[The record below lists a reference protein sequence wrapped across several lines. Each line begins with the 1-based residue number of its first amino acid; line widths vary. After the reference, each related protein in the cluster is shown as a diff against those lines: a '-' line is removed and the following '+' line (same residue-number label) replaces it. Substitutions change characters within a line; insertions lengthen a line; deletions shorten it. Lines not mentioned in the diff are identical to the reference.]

1 MKLLRAKRSARL
13 PIGASGIVLYVF
25 LLAGAP
31 AARGQGGCIVSPPS
45 SFEPNPPG
53 PAAPRNVG
61 QLSPVGFNHLSLFQN
76 GAGGPWRIFM
86 QETFGYSTLDLSSNP
101 AQPSVLRYDYFPLDT
116 NKVPIFG
123 DGQSY
128 TQAITAS
135 PDGARVA
142 LSLNGPIPAWA
153 NTVVGYPDGNNGWTL
168 WGDTA
173 PVGGVGNAILKSGSR
188 YVHYGMTSDQFWAA
202 DVTNQPGTFAGSNIA
217 SERTAFP
224 GGARL
229 SAAGNYLVYTT
240 NTGDIQV
247 IDASNPGAVGSIA
260 GGFPRTTIPSSSA
273 MFAGHSLGAT
283 KAAVDPGNSKQL
295 WILAELQPIPGVE
308 NSPSYALLS
317 VTEDL
322 AGNFGA
328 AVSAG
333 PLFRVPSVLGDN
345 WTSAGSSSYLAEQNG
360 TIYVLM
366 WAFRRTPSFQYKLYS
381 TTTSAWTTGSFGVP
395 QTITDPTF
403 SLGEMKTLASGNTL
417 YGYMASGTSAWV
429 IPMSCTAPNAKA
441 TAALTAVNPI
451 TSATV
456 NSGDAVVYGE
466 TLTFGAQVLPT
477 PTTGQS
483 SELVGFK
490 WNIDFDFHAGNFN
503 EDFGVGLSPR
513 IKNNDNGEFGNS
525 PVPPS
530 GTFPFV
536 GPCDPKNGGV
546 RGFGTGCWASV
557 TTNAAQG
564 GPDFTGSE
572 AAGALKPLI
581 LAFEANNTN
590 GSNGPNLFTINWKRP
605 TIGLA
610 STQIL
615 GGDPLVASYDGHP
628 QSDGTHPWKWYLDG
642 TLVSCNT
649 SACIPAGANAT
660 SGTHNY
666 WVTVPYAQIGYST
679 PDYAGT
685 AMGTYTV
692 TTFVPTF
699 AVNGSTTGPVGTTPS
714 GTITVANSSKRAAG
728 ITGGYTYCTVLAG
741 SSCLANDY
749 KAWSM
754 ADPTSPN
761 GVPASSATIP
771 NPGVGNWLLK
781 IRVNYTGGLQPVDWP
796 SSSGI
801 PLFITNSLIVSAN
814 VSPNP
819 ANSGDTVVFHCSATG
834 GSGSYNYKW
843 SGQFGDVAF
852 TQDYSTRVT
861 NGSASSS
868 SFSLDC
874 TASDAISGAFGSG
887 TAAVTVLPG
896 APAAAPNASASVSP
910 NPVEVSKP
918 ATFFCTGTG
927 GTGALSYQWTD
938 SQFHTLSQA
947 QSYGYT
953 PNSVA
958 PVSLTCTVTDGA
970 SKTATSTATLI
981 VTPPPGPA
989 CPAVDWGVYLDG
1001 VEIQPTP
1008 GQFGLEFP
1016 RTASVGTP
1024 LLFSIKSGV
1033 SSQFQ
1038 WTWGDSQV
1046 TTLTL
1051 AQYQANPPVH
1061 AYTTTG
1067 MKTVT
1072 LKPMFVDDSAFCGG
1086 RSYDIQITGPNA
1098 NFTPGY
1104 VDGSPFVVSDVTA
1117 GKAVRFSASENG
1129 ATSYDWDF
1137 GDGLPHGSGQVATHV
1152 FLTAGARTVTLTVV
1166 KGVTV
1171 SSSLTLTLHLPPEP
1185 PKWVVPGMAYL
1196 GGSGGAFW
1204 TSDVTIFNP
1213 DKVLTQKL
1221 SVAFL
1226 DPKNLVSDYSQLTF
1240 VPLADIPPMG
1250 SLGAS
1255 NALQALGKPEGS
1267 YGALLFKG
1275 TLGQQTLA
1283 PVVVTRTFNDQ
1294 TLQGKG
1300 TFGLSVP
1307 SASASTGGVTAQ
1319 AAPAVQMLVGLRHD
1333 ASARTNLALV
1343 NLNNEWPTVKL
1354 DLYDGRTN
1362 SIIGSK
1368 TLPLNPYQVL
1378 QVDRILETVGGAGST
1393 SDLFKVQVSVV
1404 DSSGG
1409 AHAYAV
1415 YPYATVIDAYST
1427 DPIVVTPT
1435 SSPAAAYRIPGIVRL
1450 TGANGEKFRSR
1461 VTVSNPSSSARI
1473 VRMTYSFVSCDARG
1487 ACSDRRSYSATI
1499 GMTPGQTQAW
1509 DDWVK
1514 VWFQAKYFAQLDE
1527 NGSYL
1532 NSLLDVTSDD
1542 GNTDP
1547 LVVLGET
1554 YDDLGTAADGT
1565 TLGHVGLQVPGYPAV
1580 DGASRTGSGANGN
1593 TRLALAGL
1601 RTDAAYRTNLALFV
1615 TGGTAGGWCR
1625 VRVYSPEGTKLG
1637 NDVPVEVR
1645 PVMQIS
1651 GSSLLAGIS
1660 GSLARYSLVIDNFDD
1675 GITVGGYATIID
1687 NTSADSTFVKAQPVP

>member
-1 MKLLRAKRSARL
+1 M
-13 PIGASGIVLYVF
+13 VY
-25 LLAGAP
+25 LLAGAST
-31 AARGQGGCIVSPPS
+31 ALGQGGCLVSAPTA
-45 SFEPNPPG
+45 FEPNPPG

-61 QLSPVGFNHLSLFQN
+61 QLSPVSFNHLSLFQI
-76 GAGGPWRIFM
+76 GASAPRILM
-86 QETFGYSTLDLSSNP
+86 QETFGYSTLDLTNP
-101 AQPSVLRYDYFPLDT
+101 AQPQVLRYDYFPFDT
-116 NKVPIFG
+116 NKVPING

-135 PDGARVA
+135 ADGARLA
-142 LSLNGPIPAWA
+142 LSLTGPIPGWV
-153 NTVVGYPDGNNGWTL
+153 NTVVGYPDGNSGWTL

-173 PVGGVGNAILKSGSR
+173 PVGGVGNAILQSGTR
-188 YVHYGMTSDQFWAA
+188 YIHYGMTSGEFYAA
-202 DVTNQPGTFAGSNIA
+202 DVTNQPATFAGSNIA
-217 SERTAFP
+217 FEKTAFP

-229 SAAGNYLVYTT
+229 STAGNYLVYTT
-240 NTGDIQV
+240 ATGDIQI
-247 IDASNPGAVGSIA
+247 IDASNPGPVGSISA
-260 GGFPRTTIPSSSA
+260 SLPRTTVSSSSP
-273 MFAGHSLGAT
+273 MFAGHSIGAT
-283 KAAVDPGNSKQL
+283 KSALEPGNSKML
-295 WILAELQPIPGVE
+295 WILAELQPAAGE
-308 NSPSYALLS
+308 KSPSYALFS

-322 AGNFGA
+322 SGNFGA
-328 AVSAG
+328 PVAAG
-333 PLFRVPSVLGDN
+333 ALFQVPSNPAEN
-345 WTSAGSSSYLAEQNG
+345 WTSAGNSSALAVQNG
-360 TIYVLM
+360 TLYVLM
-366 WAFRRTPSFQYKLYS
+366 WAFRRTPSIQYVLYS
-381 TTTSAWTTGSFGVP
+381 TTTSAWASGSFSAP
-395 QTITDPTF
+395 QTIADPTF
-403 SLGEMKTLASGNTL
+403 SLGEMKALASGNTL

-429 IPMSCTAPNAKA
+429 IPMSCSAPNAKA
-441 TAALTAVNPI
+441 TATLTAVNPI
-451 TSATV
+451 TSVTV

-477 PTTGQS
+477 PTQGQTSDLTG
-483 SELVGFK
+483 FR
-490 WNIDFDFHAGNFN
+490 WNFDFDFHTGALVEDAGA
-503 EDFGVGLSPR
+503 GSSPR
-513 IKNNDNGEFGNS
+513 VKNNDNGEFGNS
-525 PVPPS
+525 SYPPS
-530 GTFPFV
+530 GAITLV

-546 RGFGTGCWASV
+546 RSTGAGCWGSV
-557 TTNAAQG
+557 TSNASQG
-564 GPDFTGSE
+564 GPDFTGNE
-572 AAGALKPLI
+572 VAGALKPLVV
-581 LAFEANNTN
+581 AFEANNTN

-605 TIGLA
+605 TIGLV
-610 STQIL
+610 SSSIL

-628 QSDGTHPWKWYLDG
+628 QSQDPTFPWKWYLDG

-649 SACIPAGANAT
+649 GSACIPAGANAT
-660 SGTHNY
+660 PGTHSY

-685 AMGTYTV
+685 AMGQYTV

-699 AVNGSTTGPVGTTPS
+699 TVNGSTTGPVGTTPS
-714 GTITVANSSKRAAG
+714 GTLTVANSSKRAAG
-728 ITGGYTYCTVLAG
+728 VTGTYQYCVFPSGGSCANWLALAMVDPPVSG
-741 SSCLANDY
+741 SP
-749 KAWSM
+749 
-754 ADPTSPN
+754 PT
-761 GVPASSATIP
+761 SATIP
-771 NPGVGNWLLK
+771 NPGVGSWLLK
-781 IRVNYTGGLQPVDWP
+781 IRVNYTGGTVDWP

-801 PLFITNSLIVSAN
+801 SLIITNSLSVSAS
-814 VSPNP
+814 VAPNP
-819 ANSGDTVVFHCSATG
+819 ANHNDTVVFHCSATG
-834 GSGSYNYKW
+834 GSGSYNFKW

-861 NGSASSS
+861 NTSSSNS

-887 TAAVTVLPG
+887 TATVTVLPG
-896 APAAAPNASASVSP
+896 APAASPFATATATP
-910 NPVEVSKP
+910 NPAADGTPVV
-918 ATFFCTGTG
+918 FGCTGSG
-927 GTGALSYQWTD
+927 GTPPYSYQWTNP
-938 SQFHTLSQA
+938 SGFPLANT
-947 QSYGYT
+947 QSFSYT
-953 PNSVA
+953 AVNKTASSIV
-958 PVSLTCTVTDGA
+958 VSATCTVTDTA
-970 SKTATSTATLI
+970 NKTAVAPVSLI

-1001 VEIQPTP
+1001 VEILPTP

-1016 RTASVGTP
+1016 RTASVGTA
-1024 LLFSIKSGV
+1024 LLFSIKSGI

-1038 WTWGDSQV
+1038 WTWGDGQV

-1051 AQYQANPPVH
+1051 AEYQANPPVH

-1067 MKTVT
+1067 TKTVT
-1072 LKPMFVDDSAFCGG
+1072 LKPMFVDNSAFCGG

-1152 FLTAGARTVTLTVV
+1152 FLTAGTRNVTLTVV

-1171 SSSLTLTLHLPPEP
+1171 SSSLALTLHLPPEP

-1213 DKVLTQKL
+1213 DKVLSQKL

-1226 DPKNLVSDYSQLTF
+1226 DPRNLVTDYSQLTF

-1250 SLGAS
+1250 ALAGA

-1275 TLGQQTLA
+1275 TLGQTLA

-1294 TLQGKG
+1294 TSQGKG

-1319 AAPAVQMLVGLRHD
+1319 AAPAVQMLVGLRQD

-1378 QVDRILETVGGAGST
+1378 QVDRVLETVAGAGST

-1435 SSPAAAYRIPGIVRL
+1435 TAPAAAYRIPGIVRL

-1461 VTVSNPSSSARI
+1461 VTVSNPSSNARV
-1473 VRMTYSFVSCDARG
+1473 VRMTYSFVSCDASG
-1487 ACSDRRSYSATI
+1487 ACSERKTYSSTI

-1514 VWFQAKYFAQLDE
+1514 VWFQAKYEAILDE
-1527 NGSYL
+1527 AKNYKD
-1532 NSLLDVTSDD
+1532 SLLDVTADD
-1542 GNTDP
+1542 ANTDP

-1554 YDDLGTAADGT
+1554 YSDLGTAADGT
-1565 TLGHVGLQVPGYPAV
+1565 SRGHVGLQVPGYPAA
-1580 DGASRTGSGANGN
+1580 DGASRTGAGASGN
-1593 TRLALAGL
+1593 TRLVLTGL
-1601 RTDAAYRTNLALFV
+1601 RSDAAYRTNLALFV

-1625 VRVYSPEGTKLG
+1625 VRVYAPEGTLLK
-1637 NDVPVEVR
+1637 DVPVEVR

-1651 GSSLLAGIS
+1651 GSSLLAGIP
-1660 GSLARYSLVIDNFDD
+1660 GTLARYSLVIDNFDD

-1687 NTSADSTFVKAQPVP
+1687 NASADSTFVKAQPVP